1 MEVSNETQTET
12 TSDELSSF
20 VVDVAFELQVVFCH
34 SFFIC
39 CTCEVSCL
47 SQVSHTLPLNECI
60 CMHVTSVDRVGV
72 VGASLI

>member
-1 MEVSNETQTET
+1 MEASNKTKTET

-20 VVDVAFELQVVFCH
+20 VVDVAFELQVVICH
-34 SFFIC
+34 SLFIC

>member
-1 MEVSNETQTET
+1 MEVSNKTKTET

-20 VVDVAFELQVVFCH
+20 VVDVTFELQVVICH
-34 SFFIC
+34 SFFYC

-47 SQVSHTLPLNECI
+47 SQVSHILPLNECI